1 MLSGFLMVNVSWA
14 KTCRPS
20 DAEAADMAVDSLN
33 SWTAVN
39 QNRVKFGFCDDGD
52 IAEGNSEAVARL
64 LADHW
69 DSLPDLATQI
79 SKNPA
84 FKAYVLRHIDSTLD
98 TKDLDKIR
106 TQASQF
112 CPVKQEQL
120 CGELK
125 EAAEKA
131 AQE

>member
-1 MLSGFLMVNVSWA
+1 
-14 KTCRPS
+14 
-20 DAEAADMAVDSLN
+20 MAVDSLN
-33 SWTAVN
+33 SWAAVN

-79 SKNPA
+79 NKNPA

-106 TQASQF
+106 TQASQS
-112 CPVKQEQL
+112 CPVKQGQL
-120 CGELK
+120 CGEIK